1 MLSVEP
7 VNEARQKMLFDKNI
21 IVIDLITMYP
31 EKNAE
36 ERLNIFFKMLK
47 ELTSESKRKND
58 WIDLK
63 DIHINEDATIE
74 EKLKEF
80 FKLYVY

>member
-1 MLSVEP
+1 
-7 VNEARQKMLFDKNI
+7 MLFYKNI
-21 IVIDLITMYP
+21 IVIDLVTMYP
-31 EKNAE
+31 EKNAK
-36 ERLNIFFKMLK
+36 ERLTIFFKKLK

-58 WIDLK
+58 WFDLK

-74 EKLKEF
+74 EKLNEF